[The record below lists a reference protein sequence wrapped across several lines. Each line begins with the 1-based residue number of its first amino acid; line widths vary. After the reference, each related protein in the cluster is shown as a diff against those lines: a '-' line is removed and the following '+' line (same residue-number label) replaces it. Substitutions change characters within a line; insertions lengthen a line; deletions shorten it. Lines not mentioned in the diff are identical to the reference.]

1 MPVRQLA
8 LRAAVL
14 LLVAYA
20 LLGVY
25 AAASTFWLTP
35 GSIGLVSDYGATVR
49 AVAPDGP
56 AARAGIAAGDRI
68 RLSAMPFEERRFV
81 SGAGTNPP
89 PGMTIDVAY
98 AHGGAD
104 RSAQLTAVA
113 APLTA
118 PQRIALF
125 FLCAASL
132 VFIAVGATLILVRP
146 SYATWGFGLYC
157 LLTFPAAM
165 YALPWPSAGAAF
177 AATMFYD
184 VIQNA
189 GVAGLLLFVL
199 EFPRR
204 FDVPWRARIR
214 ALLPA
219 IFIVL
224 AAMTLYPDVANLLLA
239 RGAEFENRVLQGT
252 FGAVFVLAMIV
263 LGDSYRRIE
272 PAERERVRWVLLGFG
287 AGLLGS
293 YVGTTLIFST
303 IVAAP
308 PLSVTLAL
316 TSLNVLL
323 PLAVA
328 HAVIRHRVLEIRVV
342 IERALVFVV
351 LTTILATIFALLD
364 YLFGTLLE
372 DFRISRWI
380 AAAISLGIAFT
391 FKWLEEHAGE
401 ALKARFFDGHEE
413 PAAGGESAPG
423 ELALL
428 REENERQRA
437 QIADL
442 TARLEGLRGGPPG

>member
-1 MPVRQLA
+1 VLVRQLSV
-8 LRAAVL
+8 RAVVL

-25 AAASTFWLTP
+25 AAALNFWQTP

-49 AVAPDGP
+49 EVIPGGP

-68 RLSAMPFEERRFV
+68 RLAAMPFAERRFA
-81 SGAGTNPP
+81 SGAGTNPA

-98 AHGGAD
+98 SHDGRD
-104 RSAQLTAVA
+104 HNAQLIAVP

-118 PQRIALF
+118 TQLIALF
-125 FLCAASL
+125 FLSIASL
-132 VFIAVGATLILVRP
+132 IFIAVGTTLILIRP
-146 SYATWGFGLYC
+146 SAATWGFGLYC
-157 LLTFPAAM
+157 LLVSPAAM
-165 YALPWPSAGAAF
+165 YAPPWPSAGAAF
-177 AATMFYD
+177 AATVFYD

-199 EFPRR
+199 EFPRP
-204 FDVPWRARIR
+204 FDVPWRNRIR

-219 IFIVL
+219 LFIVL
-224 AAMTLYPDVANLLLA
+224 AAMTLYPDIANLLLT
-239 RGAEFENRVLQGT
+239 RGAQFENRVLQGT

-263 LGDSYRRIE
+263 LCDSYRRIE

-293 YVGTTLIFST
+293 FIGTTLIFST
-303 IVAAP
+303 ILASAP

-328 HAVIRHRVLEIRVV
+328 HAVIRHRVLDIRII
-342 IERALVFVV
+342 IERAFVFVV
-351 LTTILATIFALLD
+351 LTTALAALFGLLD
-364 YLFGTLLE
+364 YFFGTLLE

-380 AAAISLGIAFT
+380 AAAVSLGIAFT
-391 FKWLEEHAGE
+391 FKWLEEHATSTLRAHVFRGRDE
-401 ALKARFFDGHEE
+401 PAEE
-413 PAAGGESAPG
+413 PS
-423 ELALL
+423 ELAQRLL
-428 REENERQRA
+428 GENERQRA

-442 TARLEGLRGGPPG
+442 TAQLERLRGGRSH